1 MADHTLYLVTDSTP
15 AILGDR
21 DICDVVDGA
30 IRGGV
35 TVVQYR
41 DKTSDTGA
49 LVATARR
56 LHAVTQR
63 HNVPL
68 LINDRV
74 DVALAVGCEGVH
86 LGQDDMDIDTA
97 RTLLGSGKI
106 IGITA
111 NTVDEALA
119 ACEHGADYLG
129 IGTIFSTQTRVTSHP
144 FHFSPSKTNTKNVIG
159 PEGLR
164 HALATLAAKG
174 HGGVPAV
181 CIGGINA
188 SNIPQ
193 VLFRGSPPEKPLDG
207 VAVVSAIVAAAD
219 PEAAARRLLALVR
232 EAGVRGKQLRTGVSA
247 AGSKEDLLGLV
258 PGVIKAVHETKPLSH
273 NMTNLV
279 VQNFAANVAL
289 CIGASPIM
297 ANYGEE
303 AADLAKLSGAL
314 VINMGTV
321 TPEGLENY
329 IMALR
334 AYNAAGRPVIFDP
347 VGAGATAVRRSAV
360 KSILSAGYIDV
371 IKGNES
377 EIKTVYASSSSSSS
391 NDTTESQRGVD
402 SSSTLSDAEKAQ
414 LVRAL
419 AAREHAV
426 VVMTGKTDIISDG
439 TRVVAVQNGHEYLG
453 MITGT
458 GCTLGTTISA
468 MVAACSGGDRLAA
481 VVTGILLFE
490 IAAEQ
495 AAAKG
500 GVEGPGSFVPAF
512 LDALYRIRTGTAAG
526 DVGWLSTEKVSLLE

>member
-1 MADHTLYLVTDSTP
+1 MADYSLYLVTDSTP
-15 AILGDR
+15 AILGDK
-21 DICDVVDGA
+21 DISDVVDRA

-49 LVATARR
+49 LIATARR
-56 LHAVTQR
+56 LHAVTKA
-63 HNVPL
+63 HGVPL

-86 LGQDDMDIDTA
+86 LGQDDMDISTA
-97 RTLLGSGKI
+97 RQLLGSGKI

-111 NTVDEALA
+111 
-119 ACEHGADYLG
+119 HGRRG
-129 IGTIFSTQTRVTSHP
+129 PHG
-144 FHFSPSKTNTKNVIG
+144 TNTKNVIG

-164 HALATLAAKG
+164 HTLAVLADKG
-174 HGGVPAV
+174 YGGVPAV

-193 VLFRGSPPEKPLDG
+193 VLFRGSPPENPLGG
-207 VAVVSAIVAAAD
+207 VAVVSAIMAAAD
-219 PEAAARRLLALVR
+219 PEAESRR
-232 EAGVRGKQLRTGVSA
+232 
-247 AGSKEDLLGLV
+247 LLGLV
-258 PGVIKAVHETKPLSH
+258 RDAGERNTQPGAGTLGAGTKGELLKLVPGAIKAVHEQKPLSH

-289 CIGASPIM
+289 SVGASPIM

-303 AADLAKLSGAL
+303 AADLAKLGAAL

-321 TPEGLENY
+321 TPEGLHNY
-329 IMALR
+329 KKALR

-347 VGAGATAVRRSAV
+347 VGAGATAVRRAAV

-377 EIKTVYASSSSSSS
+377 EIKTVFNTGSGTSSG
-391 NDTTESQRGVD
+391 DTESQRGVD
-402 SSSTLSDAEKAQ
+402 SSSTLSDAAKSR
-414 LVRAL
+414 LVRDL
-419 AAREHAV
+419 AAREQAV
-426 VVMTGKTDIISDG
+426 VVMTGKTDIVSDG
-439 TRVVAVQNGHEYLG
+439 ARVFAVRNGHEYLG

-458 GCTLGTTISA
+458 GCTLGTTVSA
-468 MVAACSGGDRLAA
+468 MVAACPSGGDRLAA
-481 VVTGILLFE
+481 VIAGILLFE

-495 AAAKG
+495 AATKG
-500 GVEGPGSFVPAF
+500 SVEGPGTFVPAF
-512 LDALYRIRTGTAAG
+512 LDSLYRLRTGTAAG
-526 DVGWLSTEKVSLLE
+526 DLGWLSAEKVSKVE

>member
-1 MADHTLYLVTDSTP
+1 MADYSLYLVTDSTP
-15 AILGDR
+15 AILGDK
-21 DICDVVDGA
+21 DISDVVDRA

-49 LVATARR
+49 LIATARR
-56 LHAVTQR
+56 LHAVTKS
-63 HNVPL
+63 HGVPL

-86 LGQDDMDIDTA
+86 LGQDDMDINTA
-97 RTLLGSGKI
+97 RQLLGGGKI

-111 NTVDEALA
+111 NTVDEALT
-119 ACEHGADYLG
+119 ACEQGADYLG
-129 IGTIFSTQTRVTSHP
+129 IGTVFSTQT
-144 FHFSPSKTNTKNVIG
+144 KTNTKNVIG

-164 HALATLAAKG
+164 HTLAVLAERG

-207 VAVVSAIVAAAD
+207 VAVVSAIMAAED
-219 PEAAARRLLALVR
+219 PEAESRR
-232 EAGVRGKQLRTGVSA
+232 
-247 AGSKEDLLGLV
+247 LLGLV
-258 PGVIKAVHETKPLSH
+258 RDASERNGQPRTGTSAAASKEQLLKLVPGAITAVHEQKPLSH

-289 CIGASPIM
+289 SIGASPIM

-303 AADLAKLSGAL
+303 AADLAKLGAAL

-321 TPEGLENY
+321 TPEGLDNY
-329 IMALR
+329 EKALR

-347 VGAGATAVRRSAV
+347 VGAGATAVRRAAV

-377 EIKTVYASSSSSSS
+377 EIKTVFNTGSGSRSG
-391 NDTTESQRGVD
+391 DTESQRGVD
-402 SSSTLSDAEKAQ
+402 SSSTLSDPEKAR

-419 AAREHAV
+419 AAREQAV
-426 VVMTGKTDIISDG
+426 VVMTGKTDFASDG
-439 TRVVAVQNGHEYLG
+439 SRVFSVRNGHEYLG

-458 GCTLGTTISA
+458 GCTLGTTVSA
-468 MVAACSGGDRLAA
+468 MVAACPRGGDRLAA
-481 VVTGILLFE
+481 VVAGILLFE

-495 AAAKG
+495 AAIKG
-500 GVEGPGSFVPAF
+500 SVEGPGTFVPAF
-512 LDALYRIRTGTAAG
+512 LDSLYRIRTGTAAG
-526 DVGWLSTEKVSLLE
+526 DIAWLSTEQVSKVE

>member
-1 MADHTLYLVTDSTP
+1 MADYTLYLVTDSTA

-21 DICDVVDGA
+21 DICDVVDRA

-35 TVVQYR
+35 TIVQYR
-41 DKTSDTGA
+41 DKTGDTGA

-63 HNVPL
+63 HGVPL

-97 RTLLGSGKI
+97 RSLLGSGKI

-129 IGTIFSTQTRVTSHP
+129 IGTIFSTQTQVT
-144 FHFSPSKTNTKNVIG
+144 FPSIKTNTKNVIG

-164 HALATLAAKG
+164 HALAVLAEKG
-174 HGGVPAV
+174 HGRVPAV

-193 VLFRGSPPEKPLDG
+193 VLFRGSPPENPLDG

-219 PEAAARRLLALVR
+219 PEAASR
-232 EAGVRGKQLRTGVSA
+232 E
-247 AGSKEDLLGLV
+247 LLGLV
-258 PGVIKAVHETKPLSH
+258 RDATSRNRGQPRTGLSSAASKEELLKLVPEVIRAVHKSKPLSH

-289 CIGASPIM
+289 SIGASPIM

-303 AADLAKLSGAL
+303 AADLARLGGAL

-329 IMALR
+329 KKALR
-334 AYNAAGRPVIFDP
+334 AYNAAGRPVVFDP

-377 EIKTVYASSSSSSS
+377 EIKTVYGSG
-391 NDTTESQRGVD
+391 DTESQRGVD
-402 SSSTLSDAEKAQ
+402 SSSTLSDADKARV
-414 LVRAL
+414 VRAL
-419 AAREHAV
+419 ATREQAI
-426 VVMTGKTDIISDG
+426 VVMTGKTDIVSDG
-439 TRVVAVQNGHEYLG
+439 SRVFAIQNGHEYLG

-481 VVTGILLFE
+481 VVAGILLFE
-490 IAAEQ
+490 IAAEH
-495 AAAKG
+495 AAKKG
-500 GVEGPGSFVPAF
+500 SVMGPGSFVPAF
-512 LDALYRIRTGTAAG
+512 LDSLYHVRTGAAEG
-526 DVGWLSTEKVSLLE
+526 DDSWLSAEKVSLMS